1 MRQTEFTMHK
11 TLIAGIALTW
21 LAIPAQADTCS
32 DLADRAKAALSMKGL
47 DEQTISDLQGLLKES
62 RSGDPMRCE
71 QATGSIFQSSPEGEK
86 APARD
91 KKCKDEQ
98 NSV

>member
-1 MRQTEFTMHK
+1 MHK
-11 TLIAGIALTW
+11 ALLAGIALMW
-21 LAIPAQADTCS
+21 LAMPAHADTCS

-62 RSGDPMRCE
+62 RSGDPLRCE

-86 APARD
+86 APARRR
-91 KKCKDEQ
+91 KCDDEK